1 VFGVTDAGDAVSG
14 ATIRVAGHTV
24 TTNGRGQASVTLP
37 SGRYTATA
45 SKDKYVSASAAL
57 RVR

>member
-1 VFGVTDAGDAVSG
+1 VFRVTDAGDAVPG
-14 ATIRVAGHTV
+14 AAVRVAGQTL
-24 TTNGRGQASVTLP
+24 TTNGRGQASVRLP

-45 SKDKYVSASAAL
+45 SKDKYVSARAAL